1 MKRSIFLSLIAAI
14 SIAST
19 LPVRANDSF
28 VPSTEA
34 NRNSHIVNTGVHWH
48 TSLEDAQAEAKKSGK
63 LVFWIHMLGT
73 IDGAT

>member
-1 MKRSIFLSLIAAI
+1 
-14 SIAST
+14 

-34 NRNSHIVNTGVHWH
+34 MKNSHLVNKGMHWH
-48 TSLEDAQAEAKKSGK
+48 TSLEDAQAEAKKTGK

-73 IDGAT
+73 MEGAT